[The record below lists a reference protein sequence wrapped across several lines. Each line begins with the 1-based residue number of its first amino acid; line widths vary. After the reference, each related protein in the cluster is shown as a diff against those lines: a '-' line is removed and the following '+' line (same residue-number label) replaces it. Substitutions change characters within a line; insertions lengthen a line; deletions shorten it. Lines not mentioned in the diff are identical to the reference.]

1 MPAEKHHLPTV
12 LGPLNGS
19 GNKSFTVT
27 ILSSMAIELGCVGSG
42 KDMASVT
49 SPIGAFSI
57 PCGSQAN
64 EPFGGTYATAAD
76 NKQNKFPL
84 GQRVQ
89 VRITAALGDNWQL
102 WITGGSGS
110 IHTAIPGT

>member
-27 ILSSMAIELGCVGSG
+27 TLPAMAIELGCVGSG
-42 KDMASVT
+42 KDTASVE
-49 SPIGAFSI
+49 SPIGAFAI
-57 PCGSQAN
+57 PCGQAS
-64 EPFGGTYATAAD
+64 EPFGATYVTAAD
-76 NKQNKFPL
+76 NKQSKFPL
-84 GQRVQ
+84 GQHVQ
-89 VRITAALGDNWQL
+89 VNITAPLGDTWQL

-110 IHTAIPGT
+110 IHVAS